1 MPIIGD
7 GHDSPSPPHSAV
19 MSIVDVAVVFVV
31 SCRVVMT
38 WPCSHCC
45 SGGVVV
51 SVVAVFGDMI
61 NGPHPSKPIPMG
73 YPCHALYMKCVLHKS
88 RDKYLISCK

>member
-19 MSIVDVAVVFVV
+19 VSIVDVAVVFVV
-31 SCRVVMT
+31 SCRVVVT
-38 WPCSHCC
+38 WPCGRRC

-51 SVVAVFGDMI
+51 RVVAVFGDMI
-61 NGPHPSKPIPMG
+61 NAVGDGDVM
-73 YPCHALYMKCVLHKS
+73 
-88 RDKYLISCK
+88 